1 MYQKSTMWT
10 VIAGAITG
18 LFGASYLGIKFW
30 APWVVYDLKY
40 IWTVMISS
48 VLPML
53 SDIKKRKLPI
63 DRFQETVKRDP
74 QKTMLIVEKS
84 SFSYGEGNARANK
97 IAHSALSLGLKRGDV
112 VAIILANEP
121 DFIWTILGLQK
132 VGVQMAFINFNLRN
146 ESLVHVIKVAEPKMI
161 FVSREKDIQNPV
173 SDIKNELAGIPI
185 YHFGE
190 ADDPDFK
197 PLDGVIEESSDQDV
211 SEEFRKEIK
220 MIDNCCYVYTSGTTG
235 LPKAAYI
242 PYEKVVKA
250 SWALAALNISKDDII
265 YTSLPLYHSAASL
278 LTVENV
284 IRTGATVVLK
294 KKFSASQF
302 IRDCRDHRVTVVHYV
317 GEILRYVAA
326 TPPSSSD
333 SDHCI
338 RCAFGN
344 GLRRDVWK
352 IMSDRFKIPH
362 IYEFYAATEM
372 PVGMV
377 NISNKLGAVGRMS
390 PLLKMT
396 LPSEFVL
403 YDQATED
410 VVRNKD
416 GLCVLAPLDT
426 PGLLLLK
433 LNERRRMTFEGY
445 KGKESERKKKLV
457 HDVIVPGDCYINT
470 GDAFT
475 RDKDYFVYFADRLG
489 DTFRWKGENVST
501 TEVANIL
508 VELDILTD
516 ACVYGVEI
524 PDNEGKA
531 GMAAVSL
538 KHSLKTDD
546 LSLTQEQIKAIAQIS
561 EKHLPS
567 YARPRFLRVV
577 KEFEYTS
584 TFKQSKLRLK
594 QEGYDLNKV
603 ASPVYYLNCKE
614 NTYKEMTPEIE
625 KQINSG
631 VIKM

>member
-1 MYQKSTMWT
+1 MWT
-10 VIAGAITG
+10 VVAGAITG

-30 APWVVYDLKY
+30 APWIVYDLKY
-40 IWTVMISS
+40 IWTVMVYS
-48 VLPML
+48 VLPMIT
-53 SDIKKRKLPI
+53 DIKKRKLFI
-63 DRFQETVKRDP
+63 NRFEETVKRCP
-74 QKTMLIVEKS
+74 QKTMLIFEKS
-84 SFSYGEGNARANK
+84 SFSYSEVNARANK
-97 IAHSALSLGLKRGDV
+97 IAHGALGLGLKRGDV
-112 VAIILANEP
+112 VAIVLANEP
-121 DFIWTILGLQK
+121 DFIWTVLGLQK
-132 VGVQMAFINFNLRN
+132 IGVQMAFINFNLRN
-146 ESLVHVIKVAEPKMI
+146 ESLVHVIKVADPKMVFI
-161 FVSREKDIQNPV
+161 SKEKDIQNPV
-173 SDIKNELAGIPI
+173 SDIKSELSGIPV

-197 PLDGVIEESSDQDV
+197 PLDGVIEQSSDQNV
-211 SEEFRKEIK
+211 SGDIRKEIK
-220 MIDNCCYVYTSGTTG
+220 MRDNCCYVYTSGTTG

-250 SWALAALNISKDDII
+250 CWSMAALNLSEDDII
-265 YTSLPLYHSAASL
+265 YTSLPLYHSAAL
-278 LTVENV
+278 LLALGNV
-284 IRTGATVVLK
+284 IRTGATLVLK

-302 IRDCRDHRVTVVHYV
+302 IRDCREHRVTVVHYV
-317 GEILRYVAA
+317 GEILRYVTA

-352 IMSDRFKIPH
+352 VMSERFKIPQ

-372 PVGMV
+372 PVGLV
-377 NISNKLGAVGRMS
+377 NVSNKLGAVGRMS
-390 PLLKMT
+390 PLLKLT
-396 LPSEFVL
+396 VQSEFVL
-403 YDQATED
+403 YDQENED

-433 LNERRRMTFEGY
+433 LNEKRRMTFEGY

-457 HDVIVPGDCYINT
+457 YDVIVPGDCYINT

-531 GMAAVSL
+531 GMAAINL
-538 KHSLKTDD
+538 KQSFKTDD
-546 LSLTQEQIKAIAQIS
+546 LSLTQEKLTAIAQIS
-561 EKHLPS
+561 GKHLPP

-584 TFKQSKLRLK
+584 TFKQSKLKLK
-594 QEGYDLNKV
+594 QDGYDLTKV

-614 NTYKEMTPEIE
+614 NTYNKMTPEIE

-631 VIKM
+631 IIKM